1 MEILELQGRNDL
13 FEKAVQVFWKEW
25 GSATNYKFYEDCMLQ
40 STTTSSDLPRFY
52 VAIVEGK
59 IIGTYAL
66 LRNDI
71 NSRQDLCP
79 WLACLYVE
87 EEYRGQEIGSKLL
100 QHGLEEAARKGYK
113 TLYLTSD
120 FEGYYEK
127 YGWRNNGVAYG
138 VGGGDIK
145 IYEKN
150 TSLL

>member
-1 MEILELQGRNDL
+1 M
-13 FEKAVQVFWKEW
+13 
-25 GSATNYKFYEDCMLQ
+25 GSEDNYKFYEDCMIH
-40 STTTSSDLPRFY
+40 STSAKLPSFY
-52 VAIVEGK
+52 VALEEGK

-79 WLACLYVE
+79 WLACLYVDE
-87 EEYRGQEIGSKLL
+87 GHRGKGIGSQLL

-120 FEGYYEK
+120 LEGYYEK
-127 YGWRNNGVAYG
+127 YGWRNTGVAYG

-145 IYEKN
+145 IYEKD